1 MNCIVL
7 DAITGKEVAVKL
19 LNSELEKPIIFV
31 GEQIALSLKDF
42 LSVAQYVLT
51 NVSLSS
57 IETLKKD

>member
-7 DAITGKEVAVKL
+7 DTITGKEVAVKL